1 MNTSQEIIAYKPL
14 LQSIALRMV
23 GSLSDAE
30 DIVQDT
36 FLKWLTIDRA
46 KIENTKAYL
55 VRAVTNNCI
64 NHLKSLKT
72 NYIDKSID
80 NLKQSDLVEYFRE
93 IEISKFDIENELAEA
108 MQTIHRKLEP
118 VEKSIFI
125 MREFFNVEYEELQ
138 EMFGKSAANCRK
150 MVSRARAKLAIDL
163 PRIKINIPD
172 TSNLLTQFRKASH
185 LGSMNGLI
193 NELKKDIQKKIK

>member
-80 NLKQSDLVEYFRE
+80 NLKQSDLAEYFRE

-118 VEKSIFI
+118 LEKSIFI

-163 PRIKINIPD
+163 PKIKINIPD

>member
-80 NLKQSDLVEYFRE
+80 SLKQSDLAEYFRE

-138 EMFGKSAANCRK
+138 DMFGKSAANCRK

-163 PRIKINIPD
+163 PKIKINIPD